1 MKATAEIS
9 LYPLNANYI
18 PPISEFIERLN
29 KHKGLTIITNATS
42 TQISGDYKLVMDVL
56 KQEVG
61 TTFSQNEKFVVVV
74 KLINAELLQP

>member
-18 PPISEFIERLN
+18 PPIDDFIKRIN
-29 KHKGLTIITNATS
+29 THAGLIVITNATS
-42 TQISGDYKLVMDVL
+42 TQISGDYNLVMDVL

-61 TTFSQNEKFVVVV
+61 TTFGQNEKFVVVV
-74 KLINAELLQP
+74 KLINAELLQS

>member
-9 LYPLNANYI
+9 LYPLNSDYI
-18 PPISEFIERLN
+18 PPIDDFIARLN
-29 KHKGLTIITNATS
+29 THTGLTVITNATS
-42 TQISGDYKLVMDVL
+42 TQISGDFNLVMDVL

-61 TTFSQNEKFVVVV
+61 TTFGQNEKFVVVV